1 VGTYNQSKQLSH
13 FKMLR
18 KLSVVI
24 ISKNEELFI
33 SEAINSANFADEVV
47 VVDSGSTDKTCS
59 IAKELGAKVYN
70 QKWLGY
76 GAQKNYAI
84 QKTKNEWVFVLD
96 ADERITNELKVE
108 IKETLLSP
116 KFQAYKI
123 ARLNNFFGKNIKYCG
138 LYPDYSIRFFK
149 KGSGKFNIVPVHE
162 SFQTKK
168 EVGTLVNYM
177 KHNAFNSISEFRKK
191 QLNYANL
198 SCKKPNIFKAF
209 ISPIWIFLKIFI
221 FRLGFLE
228 GWRGFLIAV
237 IYSEYTYRK
246 YSERK

>member
-1 VGTYNQSKQLSH
+1 
-13 FKMLR
+13 
-18 KLSVVI
+18 
-24 ISKNEELFI
+24 
-33 SEAINSANFADEVV
+33 
-47 VVDSGSTDKTCS
+47 
-59 IAKELGAKVYN
+59 
-70 QKWLGY
+70 
-76 GAQKNYAI
+76 
-84 QKTKNEWVFVLD
+84 
-96 ADERITNELKVE
+96 
-108 IKETLLSP
+108 
-116 KFQAYKI
+116 
-123 ARLNNFFGKNIKYCG
+123 
-138 LYPDYSIRFFK
+138 
-149 KGSGKFNIVPVHE
+149 
-162 SFQTKK
+162 
-168 EVGTLVNYM
+168 M